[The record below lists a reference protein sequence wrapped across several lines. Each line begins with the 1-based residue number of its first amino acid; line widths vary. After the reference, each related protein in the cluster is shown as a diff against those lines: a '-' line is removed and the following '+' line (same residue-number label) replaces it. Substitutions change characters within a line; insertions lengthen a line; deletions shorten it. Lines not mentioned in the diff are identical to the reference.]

1 MRLRIP
7 LEWCSAEKVLYFV
20 RRYFEVMVNNCSG
33 ETPISGKE
41 QKCMN
46 FFHELPVMSKS
57 LAPRCFQW
65 L

>member
-41 QKCMN
+41 QNM
-46 FFHELPVMSKS
+46 HELFP
-57 LAPRCFQW
+57 
-65 L
+65 